1 MTTDSP
7 LPAGQSSVTNTA
19 SISDGGINGADP
31 TPDNNIST
39 VITALVLQPPVG
51 SKQGEYQSASRSI
64 VWEMIWFNPN
74 NDVPLP
80 VLILDEIPSGLKF
93 SDVQCA
99 AEGSSSCSAIFNS
112 AFNRIEVTGVIAPD
126 YQAPPDALPDQ
137 LVNEIKV
144 TLLTGNAQEGFVNY
158 DNLGEGCWDY
168 NNNGSAQDDYGQQCI
183 PVTAQ
188 VTSGPVSIVP
198 IPTMTFWVKLLTM
211 ILLMLSGMTVLYFR
225 QHRR

>member
-1 MTTDSP
+1 
-7 LPAGQSSVTNTA
+7 
-19 SISDGGINGADP
+19 
-31 TPDNNIST
+31 
-39 VITALVLQPPVG
+39 
-51 SKQGEYQSASRSI
+51 
-64 VWEMIWFNPN
+64 MIWFNPN